1 MTLCSRVV
9 LSSVLVAAASLFA
22 TPVAAQTPVVPAV
35 GPKPALFE
43 GYYTHYRFARSDGR
57 VGMNG
62 IGARLMW
69 NPIRADYGATTL
81 PSRFAIGLFG
91 EWAPNQDKGFSVGHV
106 GVQGDVRIVRSPL
119 FGRVSPVLSL
129 SAGALRTDRSGAAIS
144 EADFELGD
152 RSLTMFA
159 LAPSLGTRVG
169 LWRQLGLRADV
180 RDVMTFREG
189 TRHHGQY
196 TAGLSLP
203 F

>member
-1 MTLCSRVV
+1 M
-9 LSSVLVAAASLFA
+9 LSFVLVAAASLFA
-22 TPVAAQTPVVPAV
+22 TPAAAQSRVVPAV
-35 GPKPALFE
+35 RPKPALFE
-43 GYYTHYRFARSDGR
+43 GYYTHYNFDRSDGR

-81 PSRFAIGLFG
+81 PARFSIGLFG
-91 EWAPNQDKGFSVGHV
+91 EWAPSQDKGFSVGHF
-106 GVQGDVRIVRSPL
+106 GVQSDLSVVRSPL
-119 FGRVSPVLSL
+119 FGRVLPVLSL
-129 SAGALRTDRSGAAIS
+129 SAGALRTERSGAAIS

-159 LAPSLGTRVG
+159 LAPSLGTRIGV
-169 LWRQLGLRADV
+169 WRQLGLRADV
-180 RDVMTFREG
+180 RDVMTFRDQ
-189 TRHHGQY
+189 TRHHGQF

>member
-1 MTLCSRVV
+1 M
-9 LSSVLVAAASLFA
+9 LSSVLVAAASLLA
-22 TPVAAQTPVVPAV
+22 TPVAAQLPVAPAV
-35 GPKPALFE
+35 SPRPALFE
-43 GYYTHYRFARSDGR
+43 GYYTHFNFDRSDGR

-62 IGARLMW
+62 MGARLMW

-81 PSRFAIGLFG
+81 PARFAIGLFG
-91 EWAPNQDKGFSVGHV
+91 EWAPNQDKGFSVAHF
-106 GVQGDVRIVRSPL
+106 GVQSDLSVVQSPL
-119 FGRVSPVLSL
+119 FGRVLPVVSM

-169 LWRQLGLRADV
+169 IWRQLGLRGDA
-180 RDVMTFREG
+180 RDVMTFRDR
-189 TRHHGQY
+189 TRHHAQFS
-196 TAGLSLP
+196 AGLSLP

>member
-1 MTLCSRVV
+1 MTLRTRVM
-9 LSSVLVAAASLFA
+9 LASVLVAAASLLA
-22 TPVAAQTPVVPAV
+22 TPAAAQSPVVPAV

-43 GYYTHYRFARSDGR
+43 GYYAHYRFARSDGR

-69 NPIRADYGATTL
+69 NPIVADYGATTL

-91 EWAPNQDKGFSVGHV
+91 EWAPNQDKGFSIGHF
-106 GVQGDVRIVRSPL
+106 GVQSDLSVAKSPL
-119 FGRVSPVLSL
+119 FGRVLPVLSL

-144 EADFELGD
+144 KTDFELGD

-159 LAPSLGTRVG
+159 LAPSLGTRVAV
-169 LWRQLGLRADV
+169 WRQLGLRADV
-180 RDVMTFREG
+180 RDVMTFRDR
-189 TRHHGQY
+189 TLHHAQVA
-196 TAGLSLP
+196 AGLTLP